1 MSAQLPQLLSS
12 LLQTPGDESALTA
25 IREWVA
31 AGPAA
36 GETVEALAGVDAAVA
51 ELGKAGR
58 WGEAVAVLDA
68 LLPLAEGARRADL
81 LVAEGRIEE
90 ESLYDVK
97 KALATYRKALE
108 AASGHP
114 VAAEAVQRLEQ
125 LAAEWKRIVERFE
138 EEAVSETE
146 PALKSQLYLRVAGLV
161 ESFGGKAKERTPAV
175 IGHLQNALRAN
186 PANHAAVQMLI
197 RVMGR
202 AKRLDDLAPQLVQLA
217 GEAKLRDEKVALLT
231 EAAKAYVRLE
241 QPDKA
246 AKLYQEVLGHAP
258 SHASALSFLV
268 DYYTT
273 VGDSDHLVALY
284 EEMLKTRP
292 KGESEIELL
301 FQIGMVHWRM
311 RNDVATAEEFFRRI
325 RKTRPAHP
333 AALNFYRSFCKES
346 GDFTRLLQILLEAQR
361 GAESDDERVRYLQEI
376 AELAEQQLQN
386 DDRAIE
392 AFKGVL
398 KLRPGDSTAARQL
411 KRLYG
416 KTEKWNALIDV
427 YKGELAAV
435 EAGDVAGRTALLEEM
450 VGVYR
455 DHLRSE
461 MMVIKTWLQ
470 VLELDALHVGAFQAL
485 REIFT
490 QAGRWNDLI
499 ALLARRAEA
508 VEGKDEKVAL
518 YRESATIWM
527 QRLNNLNNAV
537 KPLEMIRQLEPR
549 DVETN
554 GLLKEIYG
562 KRRAF
567 PELYALL
574 VDELP
579 DVPAEQRVEQLTQIA
594 QLAGERLEKREEAIK
609 LWWEILELDPDRQ
622 DVHDTIERLAERA
635 KDFEEVARVV
645 RKRIE
650 REAAEQNRVMLLGKL
665 AGIYQERLRD
675 PKRAAAVYQEMLE
688 LQPGHPK
695 AIRMLKESFL
705 AAGDFP
711 ALERLYESQNDW
723 EGLVESLGVA
733 ADRTDDRALRIELSF
748 KAARVY
754 EERIGQPE
762 RAFRAYERVLEVEP
776 QNRVAAEALARIYEQ
791 QEDWKALVRVLTV
804 LADLAADPAGKL
816 PLASRLVELYAERLH
831 EPARAFEWAR
841 HCYELAP
848 QDGNVVAALELYAEE
863 LRAFE
868 DLLRL
873 FERRLPEAQ
882 GEEQVDL
889 LRRIATIQASRL
901 GDVDAAIEAYRKVL
915 RARPGAVEAVQSL
928 EHLLQSSGKLELLAS
943 FYRER
948 LDEVEESAPRL
959 AWLVKL
965 AGLLDEG
972 LDRTDEAVKTWRQ
985 VLDLEADHAAALDAL
1000 ERIYHATNRPAEL
1013 AEVLERKRVGAAA
1026 GPDRLALTFRLG
1038 QLFAGPLDQEVKAIA
1053 AFREVLQADP
1063 GHAEAVVALEKYL
1076 AKPEYRLD
1084 VARFLEPHYL
1094 QSNNFPKLAWVLQI
1108 IIEGTPAGVERLEL
1122 MRRLARVYEEAL
1134 ADAEAAFLT
1143 VSEAVGENPGE
1154 EELWGDLDR
1163 LAVVVQDRAGQ
1174 VKRLEEVYDSGRLGD
1189 DAQLRLARRLALLCD
1204 EALGERKRAERYHRM
1219 ILERDADDAVSFAAL
1234 DAMLKAEERYDDLA
1248 QVLRARAD
1256 HAAQDAVR
1264 VDMLQQLAFLFED
1277 MLERSDQATATYREI
1292 RELQP
1297 ENEVAIRALE
1307 RLYQQQEQWERL
1319 VELLEVTLTVVRFE
1333 DELDRRLRIA
1343 ELREQKLGQAAAA
1356 LDDYRQILSRRAD
1369 DVRVLQALE
1378 RLLAI
1383 EALRQEVA
1391 DLLAPQHERAGRY
1404 ADLVRVLAVKL
1415 EAAATPSDKVLVW
1428 TRIAQIREDALTDLD
1443 GAFEA
1448 YSQAVEA
1455 DPTDPAPRTQLARL
1469 ADAQGLHALYADVLE
1484 GILGKLGDDLSLR
1497 AELLGRLAG
1506 LYDESLN
1513 DPAKAEQAYRRWLD
1527 VDRDDPAIAIPAAQA
1542 LERILAARERHAD
1555 LVDVLRIQARFAETA
1570 ERRVELLRR
1579 VAEIQESFLNDGAA
1593 ALVTVEEIDE
1603 VAPQDLDNL
1612 RALERL
1618 YHQAGQWSKLVDV
1631 LRRRSTL
1638 AAEPGDRRSIAY
1650 RIAELLEERLADRDE
1665 AIVAYQGILAE
1676 APGEVPAVRALVRL
1690 FQASAQWADLLDT
1703 LRRLLELVPEP
1714 AEQVALLCTMGDVQ
1728 RARTKDLT
1736 EAVESYRQALERDGQ
1751 SAAARTALEQLTA
1764 EPDVKLAAARILA
1777 GVYEREA
1784 DFGRLLEML
1793 DIETAEAEDDGRRI
1807 AALRRAAEVAEVGLG
1822 DVRRAFGYAGQ
1833 AFRLMAGTP
1842 DAGAAVAELERL
1854 TRATGDAAALSVLY
1868 REVAPDLLDLGLQT
1882 TVYLRVAELAKQESQ
1897 YETATEYYTK
1907 VLDNDPANVG
1917 ALDALDQVYT
1927 VTERWSDLLEIYR
1940 RKGDLAQVAAEKVAL
1955 LLLQGRLCEQKLE
1968 DRSTAVACY
1977 EAVLESDERN
1987 AEATAALE
1995 RLYAEAERWSPLVS
2009 LLERQLDWPGVDV
2022 LALRQR
2028 AADTVLE
2035 KLGDPPR
2042 AFEHYRAAL
2051 ETNPAHEPT
2060 IERLE
2065 RLLREGDHRAE
2076 AAVVLEEVYR
2086 RRMELQKLVEVLLV
2100 RHELEELPD
2109 DRKQTLRQ
2117 VGQLYEEQLENLDQ
2131 AFVIYGRLFR
2141 EDIEDAD
2148 SRELV
2153 ERLAGVMSAWSRLA
2167 DLYETI
2173 LKDAD
2178 VDTQATA
2185 ALAFRLG
2192 EVAEERLRD
2201 FPRAREAYRRAHAFE
2216 PANQQA
2222 MGALERVFAATEDW
2236 AALLEL
2242 LRQVADGTYDPAA
2255 RKTLLFR
2262 MASILEEKQE
2272 DRAKA
2277 IEVYVEVLDVDPV
2290 DAQAIAALDRLYYYE
2305 KRWNDLADLLLR
2317 QVEQSADERS
2327 GNALRYRLAA
2337 LYQEQLADV
2346 ERAVSTLEEILR
2358 LDPTFR
2364 EAIAAMESL
2373 LADPDQRFRVAQ
2385 SLVPVYQQLDD
2396 WESLVQVYQ
2405 VELEALQDPTERI
2418 LRWLE
2423 IARLYEAK
2431 GNDPRSAFRAYAA
2444 AFAEDPSDQGVLEQL
2459 QRLATALG
2467 GWAELVAALEAG
2479 LQKLDDGAMKADLL
2493 RQIARTLDR
2502 RLGDFRG
2509 AVAAYERLLK
2519 LEPADLEAVD
2529 GLDALLTLLAEWNR
2543 LIEVLDLRADMVGDP
2558 AQQKAVRQRQGEI
2571 CEEQL
2576 GRLDDAIEFYR
2587 KALDLEETNLDLYE
2601 SIAGLFERRE
2611 RWGELVE
2618 LLERKLT
2625 VLTDPAG
2632 RRETLARMARTQR
2645 ERLQN
2650 NAAAVQSWRSLLE
2663 ETPADREALDALDG
2677 LLEADQ
2683 AWYDLVEVLQRKLD
2697 AAADDAERLALRLRL
2712 GRIAREQIEDL
2723 VAAIEHYERALA
2735 LAPDTA
2741 DAVAALRAIAEDEEH
2756 RFRVFEIL
2764 EPALRH
2770 RGRWQDLLEL
2780 RELRLKAI
2788 EDPVARVEE
2797 LASIADLLERALGR
2811 PAEAFEAHLR
2821 AVREEAP
2828 SVAAIEAAQRLAVQL
2843 GKWGEL
2849 YEALGVKAKATS
2861 DAQAGGALWMLAG
2874 AIAESQIDDVERA
2887 VAAYR
2892 AALETGVAE
2901 AESLEALDRLYTRL
2915 ERWDELVDVLERKLA
2930 AAYDPGE
2937 QSRIELRIGRLRL
2950 ERYRDVGATLT
2961 AMRAVLE
2968 RTPDDVEATQL
2979 LESLWDRTEH
2989 LPALLEI
2996 LGPVYRARSEY
3007 RSLLQLM
3014 ELRVKEMT
3022 DGGERVAML
3031 REMAELA
3038 EEQLHDPS
3046 RAFDCLARAFETRPE
3061 ESGLL
3066 EDVER
3071 LGEVLGAFPQLI
3083 ALGAKAA
3090 EQLDEASGKV
3100 ALQLRCARWASRT
3113 GDDARAVEFH
3123 RAVLAVEP
3131 EHEEALRELQ
3141 ELLERLGRHAEL
3153 ADVVERR
3160 AAVVYDLME
3169 KKRLYRELAQ
3179 LAVERLGD
3187 LKRAAGAFDLLLE
3200 QDESDLEALDAVIA
3214 LRERLEDWS
3223 TLAELLARR
3232 LQATVEPAPANAL
3245 RKRLGALLLGP
3256 LDRAEEGLATLKEIL
3271 DYEPEDAD
3279 AIGALEGYYTQHER
3293 WNDLRD
3299 LVRDRL
3305 DRSSQPAARLA
3316 LLERL
3321 SELSETRLEALEE
3334 SLDFALQMLDV
3345 ERTHG
3350 PARARVERLMGLLK
3364 RWDDLA
3370 MHFETWVREAEGR
3383 DPAEELRLLVKIG
3396 EIRER
3401 EMDDPDGAVEYFEKV
3416 LAREPNHTLALAAL
3430 ARIHERKGDWAKC
3443 VEVLERAVA
3452 SGGPPADVAEALVR
3466 LGKVKEERLKDVP
3479 GALLNY
3485 QQAVQANPENKG
3497 AVDAVLALAK
3507 QAAEWPTWAAYAEYA
3522 LRFVADDKAKVAPLL
3537 EVAGVH
3543 AEKLGDR
3550 AKALQLVEAV
3560 RTIAPDDRN
3569 VQVTLCD
3576 LLTQEGRTDEAIP
3589 ILEQLVA
3596 GDEGGGKR
3604 RGKETAVYLERL
3616 AAALEAKG
3624 DRAGARA
3631 RLEEA
3636 ARIDV
3641 TNVAVA
3647 YRLGLLY
3654 QQEGDVERSMQK
3666 LRPLLL
3672 QKIDPASGIDKADVY
3687 FHLAEMHV
3695 GKNEKPKALSMIER
3709 GLQANP
3715 DHGGCKALKEQLK

>member
-1 MSAQLPQLLSS
+1 MATQLSQLLSS
-12 LLQTPGDESALTA
+12 LLQAPGDESVLTA
-25 IREWVA
+25 VCERVA
-31 AGPAA
+31 AGPDAEEAA
-36 GETVEALAGVDAAVA
+36 EALGRVDAMVA

-58 WGEAVAVLDA
+58 WSEAVALLEA
-68 LLPLAEGARRADL
+68 LLPLAQGTRRIEL
-81 LVAEGRIEE
+81 LVAQGRIEE
-90 ESLYDVK
+90 ESFYDVK

-108 AASGHP
+108 IQSDHPGAS
-114 VAAEAVQRLEQ
+114 EAVQRLEQ

-138 EEAVSETE
+138 EEAVAETE

-175 IGHLQNALRAN
+175 LGHLQNALRAN

-217 GEAKLRDEKVALLT
+217 GEAKAREEKVALLT
-231 EAAKAYVRLE
+231 EAAKTYVRLE

-246 AKLYQEVLGHAP
+246 AKLYQEVLSLAP
-258 SHASALSFLV
+258 AHSAALSFLV
-268 DYYTT
+268 DYYNTA
-273 VGDSDHLVALY
+273 GDADHLVALY

-292 KGESEIELL
+292 KGESEVELL

-311 RNDVATAEEFFRRI
+311 RNDPATAEEYFRRI
-325 RKTRPAHP
+325 RKTHPAHP
-333 AALNFYRSFCKES
+333 AALNFYRSFCKDA
-346 GDFTRLLQILLEAQR
+346 GDYTRLLQILLEAQR
-361 GAESDDERVRYLQEI
+361 AAEHDDERVKYLLEI
-376 AELAEQQLQN
+376 ADLAEQRLQN
-386 DDRAIE
+386 DERAIE

-398 KLRPGDSTAARQL
+398 KLRPGDRNAAEQL
-411 KRLYG
+411 KRLYA
-416 KTEKWNALIDV
+416 KTQKWNALIDI
-427 YKGELAAV
+427 YKSELAAID
-435 EAGDVAGRTALLEEM
+435 AANVAGRTALLEEM
-450 VGVYR
+450 VAIYR

-470 VLELDALHVGAFQAL
+470 VLEIDPTHAGAFQAL

-499 ALLARRAEA
+499 ALLTRRADASEDR
-508 VEGKDEKVAL
+508 GEKIAL
-518 YRESATIWM
+518 YRESAAIWM

-537 KPLEMIRQLEPR
+537 KPLEMIRRLDPR
-549 DVETN
+549 DAETN

-567 PELYALL
+567 AELYALL
-574 VDELP
+574 LDELP
-579 DVPAEQRVEQLTQIA
+579 DVPAERRAEHLTQLA
-594 QLAGERLEKREEAIK
+594 QLAGERLDKREEAIK
-609 LWWEILELDPDRQ
+609 LWWEILDLDPGRQ
-622 DVHDTIERLAERA
+622 DVYDTIERLAERA

-650 REAAEQNRVMLLGKL
+650 HETTDQGRVQLLGKL
-665 AGIYQERLRD
+665 AGLYQERLRD
-675 PKRAAAVYQEMLE
+675 PKRAAAAYQEILA

-733 ADRTDDRALRIELSF
+733 ADRTDDRALRVELSF
-748 KAARVY
+748 KAARIY

-776 QNRVAAEALARIYEQ
+776 QNRAAAEALARIYEG
-791 QEDWKALVRVLTV
+791 QEDWKALARVLAV
-804 LADLAADPAGKL
+804 LAGLARDADEKL
-816 PLASRLVELYAERLH
+816 SLARRLRDLYAERLH

-841 HCYELAP
+841 QCYELAP
-848 QDGNVVAALELYAEE
+848 TDPDVLAALERHAEE

-873 FERRLPEAQ
+873 FERRLPEAK
-882 GEEQVDL
+882 GAERVDL
-889 LRRIATIQASRL
+889 LRRIAGIQASRL

-915 RARPGAVEAVQSL
+915 REHPGAVEAVQSL

-948 LDEVEESAPRL
+948 LDETEDAADRL

-985 VLDLEADHAAALDAL
+985 VLDVEPDHDAALDAL
-1000 ERIYHATNRPAEL
+1000 ERIYQATNRPAEL
-1013 AEVLERKRVGAAA
+1013 AEVLERKRAKA
-1026 GPDRLALTFRLG
+1026 GSGPARIDLTFRLG
-1038 QLFAGPLDQEVKAIA
+1038 QLFAGPLEQEAKAVG

-1063 GHAEAVVALEKYL
+1063 GRAEAVAALEKYL
-1076 AKPEYRLD
+1076 GKPEHRVD

-1094 QSNNFPKLAWVLQI
+1094 ESNNFPKLAWVLQI
-1108 IIEGTPAGVERLEL
+1108 IIEGTAAGPERLEL

-1134 ADAEAAFLT
+1134 ADPEAAFLT
-1143 VSEAVGENPGE
+1143 VSEAVGENPAE
-1154 EELWGDLDR
+1154 EVLWDDLDR
-1163 LAVVVQDRAGQ
+1163 LAAVVKDRMTQ
-1174 VKRLEEVYDSGRLGD
+1174 VKRLEEVYDSGRLD
-1189 DAQLRLARRLALLCD
+1189 ADAQLRLARRLAALCD
-1204 EALGERKRAERYHRM
+1204 EALGERKRAERYHRL
-1219 ILERDADDAVSFAAL
+1219 ILERDADDATSFAAL
-1234 DAMLKAEERYDDLA
+1234 DALLKAEERYDDLA

-1256 HAAQDAVR
+1256 RATQDAVR
-1264 VDMLQQLAFLFED
+1264 VEMLQQLAFLLED
-1277 MLERSDQATATYREI
+1277 MLERPDEATATYREI
-1292 RELQP
+1292 REIQP
-1297 ENEVAIRALE
+1297 DNEVAIRALE
-1307 RLYQQQEQWERL
+1307 RLYQQQGQWERL
-1319 VELLEVTLTVVRFE
+1319 VELLEVTLPVVRFE

-1343 ELREQKLGQAAAA
+1343 ELREQRLGQAAAA
-1356 LDDYRQILSRRAD
+1356 LDDYRQILSRRPD
-1369 DVRVLQALE
+1369 DARVLQALE
-1378 RLLAI
+1378 RLLADR
-1383 EALRQEVA
+1383 ALRQEVA
-1391 DLLAPQHERAGRY
+1391 DLLAPLHERSGRY
-1404 ADLVRVLAVKL
+1404 ADLVRVLMVKL
-1415 EAAATPSDKVLVW
+1415 EAAATPSDKVVVW
-1428 TRIAQIREDALTDLD
+1428 TRIAQIREDALADLD

-1448 YSQAVEA
+1448 YSQAAEA
-1455 DPTDPAPRTQLARL
+1455 DPTDPEPRTQLARI

-1484 GILGKLGDDLSLR
+1484 GLLGKLGDDLPLR
-1497 AELLGRLAG
+1497 AELLGRLAT
-1506 LYDESLN
+1506 LYDRSLN

-1527 VDRDDPAIAIPAAQA
+1527 VDRDDPAIAVPAAQA
-1542 LERILAARERHAD
+1542 LERLLAVRERYAD
-1555 LVDVLRIQARFAETA
+1555 LVEVLRIQARFAETA

-1579 VAEIQESFLNDGAA
+1579 VAEIQESFLSDGAA
-1593 ALVTVEEIDE
+1593 ALATVEEIDE

-1618 YHQAGQWSKLVDV
+1618 YHQAGQWSKLVEV

-1638 AAEPGDRRSIAY
+1638 AADPQERRSIAY

-1665 AIVAYQGILAE
+1665 AIVTYQGILAE
-1676 APGEVPAVRALVRL
+1676 APGEVPAVRALIRL
-1690 FQASAQWADLLDT
+1690 FQAAAQWSDLLDT
-1703 LRRLLELVPEP
+1703 LRRMLELTTDP
-1714 AEQVALLCTMGDVQ
+1714 AEQVSLLCSMGDVQ
-1728 RARTKDLT
+1728 RERTRDLP
-1736 EAVESYRQALERDGQ
+1736 EAVESYRRALELDGQNAAARAALER
-1751 SAAARTALEQLTA
+1751 LTA
-1764 EPDVKLAAARILA
+1764 EPDVRLAAARILT

-1784 DFGRLLEML
+1784 NFGRLLEML

-1822 DVRRAFGYAGQ
+1822 DVRRAFGYVGQ

-1854 TRATGDAAALSVLY
+1854 ARATGDAPALATLY

-1882 TVYLRVAELAKQESQ
+1882 SVYLRVAELARQASQ

-1907 VLDNDPANVG
+1907 VLDNDPANAS
-1917 ALDALDQVYT
+1917 ALDALEQVYAA
-1927 VTERWSDLLEIYR
+1927 TERWSDLLEILR
-1940 RKGDLAQVAAEKVAL
+1940 RKGDLTQVAAEKVAL
-1955 LLLQGRLCEQKLE
+1955 LLQQGRLCEQKLE

-1977 EAVLESDERN
+1977 EAVLDLDGRN

-1995 RLYAEAERWSPLVS
+1995 RLYAEAERWSALVS
-2009 LLERQLDWPGVDV
+2009 LLERQLGWPGVDV

-2035 KLGDPPR
+2035 KLGDAAR

-2051 ETNPAHEPT
+2051 EVNPNYAPT

-2065 RLLREGDHRAE
+2065 ALLREGDHRAE
-2076 AAVVLEEVYR
+2076 AATVLEEVYR

-2100 RHELEELPD
+2100 RHELQESPD
-2109 DRKQTLRQ
+2109 ERKQTLRQ

-2131 AFVIYGRLFR
+2131 AFVVYGRLFR
-2141 EDIEDAD
+2141 EDIEDVEA
-2148 SRELV
+2148 RELV
-2153 ERLAGVMSAWSRLA
+2153 ERLAGVMGAWSRLA
-2167 DLYETI
+2167 DLYEAI
-2173 LKDAD
+2173 LKDTD

-2201 FPRAREAYRRAHAFE
+2201 FPRAREAYRRAHAFD
-2216 PANQQA
+2216 PSNAQA
-2222 MGALERVFAATEDW
+2222 LAALERVFAATEDW
-2236 AALLEL
+2236 AALLDL
-2242 LRQVADGTYDPAA
+2242 LRQVADATYDPAA

-2262 MASILEEKQE
+2262 MAAILEEKQE
-2272 DRAKA
+2272 NRSRA
-2277 IEVYVEVLDVDPV
+2277 IEVYVEVLDVDPADV
-2290 DAQAIAALDRLYYYE
+2290 QAIAALDRLYYYE

-2317 QVEQSADERS
+2317 RIEQTSDVRS
-2327 GNALRYRLAA
+2327 GNALRYRLAM

-2364 EAIAAMESL
+2364 EAISAMEAL

-2418 LRWLE
+2418 VRWLE

-2444 AFAEDPSDQGVLEQL
+2444 AFAEDPTDQGVLEQL

-2467 GWAELVAALEAG
+2467 AWAELVAALEAG
-2479 LQKLDDGAMKADLL
+2479 LPKLDDGAMKADLL

-2509 AVAAYERLLK
+2509 AVAAYERLLQ
-2519 LEPADLEAVD
+2519 LEPSDLEAVD

-2543 LIEVLDLRADMVGDP
+2543 LVEVLDLRADMVGDP

-2576 GRLDDAIEFYR
+2576 GRLDDAVDFYR
-2587 KALDLEETNLDLYE
+2587 KALDLDETDLRLYD
-2601 SIAGLFERRE
+2601 SLAGLLERRE

-2632 RRETLARMARTQR
+2632 RRETLARMARTQH

-2650 NAAAVQSWRSLLE
+2650 GGAAIQSWRSLLE
-2663 ETPADREALDALDG
+2663 EAPADREALDALDA
-2677 LLEADQ
+2677 LLEADK
-2683 AWYDLVEVLQRKLD
+2683 AWYDLVEILRRKLD
-2697 AAADDAERLALRLRL
+2697 AAANDVERLALRLRL

-2723 VAAIEHYERALA
+2723 TASIEHYEQALA
-2735 LAPDTA
+2735 LAPDNA
-2741 DAVAALRAIAEDEEH
+2741 EAIGALRAIAEDEEH

-2770 RGRWQDLLEL
+2770 RGRWQDLLDL

-2788 EDPVARVEE
+2788 EDPAARVEE
-2797 LASIADLLERALGR
+2797 LGAIADLLERALGR

-2828 SVAAIEAAQRLAVQL
+2828 SPAAIEAAQRLAVQL
-2843 GKWGEL
+2843 GKWGDL

-2861 DAQAGGALWMLAG
+2861 DAQAAAALWMLAG
-2874 AIAESQIDDVERA
+2874 GMAESQLDDVDRA

-2892 AALETGVAE
+2892 AALDTGAAE
-2901 AESLEALDRLYTRL
+2901 ADSLEALDRLYTRL
-2915 ERWDELVDVLERKLA
+2915 ERWDDLVEVLERKLA
-2930 AAYDPGE
+2930 AAPDPDE

-2950 ERYRDVGATLT
+2950 ERYQDVGATIAAL
-2961 AMRAVLE
+2961 RSVLE
-2968 RTPDDVEATQL
+2968 RTPQDVEATRL

-2989 LPALLEI
+2989 LPVLLEI
-2996 LGPVYRARSEY
+2996 LGPVYRARGEF

-3014 ELRVKEMT
+3014 ELRVQAMQ
-3022 DGGERVAML
+3022 DDGERGAML

-3046 RAFDCLARAFETRPE
+3046 RAFECLARAFETRPD

-3071 LGEVLGAFPQLI
+3071 LGEVLGAFSQLI
-3083 ALGAKAA
+3083 ELGARAVERLDDTAA
-3090 EQLDEASGKV
+3090 KT
-3100 ALQLRCARWASRT
+3100 ALLLRCARWASRT

-3123 RAVLAVEP
+3123 RALLALEP
-3131 EHEEALRELQ
+3131 EHEESLRELQ

-3153 ADVVERR
+3153 ADIVERR
-3160 AAVVYDLME
+3160 AGAVYDLEE
-3169 KKRLYRELAQ
+3169 KKRLYRALAGIA
-3179 LAVERLGD
+3179 LERLGD
-3187 LKRAAGAFDLLLE
+3187 LQRAAAAYDRLLE
-3200 QDESDLEALDAVIA
+3200 HDESDLEALDAVIA
-3214 LRERLEDWS
+3214 LRERLQDWP

-3232 LQATVEPAPANAL
+3232 LQATADPGQANAL

-3271 DYEPEDAD
+3271 DYEPEDPD
-3279 AIGALEGYYTQHER
+3279 AIGTLEDYYGRHER
-3293 WNDLRD
+3293 WSDLRD
-3299 LVRDRL
+3299 LLRDRL
-3305 DRSSQPAARLA
+3305 DRSRDSAARLA

-3321 SELSETRLEALEE
+3321 ADLAETRLEAPEE
-3334 SLDFALQMLDV
+3334 ALDFALQMLDV

-3350 PARARVERLMGLLK
+3350 PGRARVERLLGSLK
-3364 RWDDLA
+3364 RWDDLV
-3370 MHFETWVREAEGR
+3370 MHFETWAREAEGR
-3383 DPAEELRLLVKIG
+3383 DAAEELRLLVKIG

-3443 VEVLERAVA
+3443 VEVLERAVG
-3452 SGGPPADVAEALVR
+3452 SGGVPADVSEALLR
-3466 LGKVKEERLKDVP
+3466 LGRVKEEHLQDVP
-3479 GALLNY
+3479 GALLHY
-3485 QQAVQANPENKG
+3485 QQAVQANPENKA

-3507 QAAEWPTWAAYAEYA
+3507 RAGEWPTWAAYAEYA
-3522 LRFVADDKAKVAPLL
+3522 LRFVPEDKAKVAPLL
-3537 EVAGVH
+3537 EIAGVH

-3550 AKALQLVEAV
+3550 AKALQLVEAA
-3560 RTIAPDDRN
+3560 RTIAPDDRG
-3569 VQVTLCD
+3569 VLVLYCD
-3576 LLTQEGRTDEAIP
+3576 LLTKEGRTDEAIP

-3596 GDEGGGKR
+3596 GDEGAGKR

-3624 DRAGARA
+3624 DRAGART

-3654 QQEGDVERSMQK
+3654 QQDGDLDRAMQK

-3672 QKIDPASGIDKADVY
+3672 QKIEPASGVDKADVY

-3695 GKNEKPKALSMIER
+3695 AKNEKPKALSMIER